1 MSIEFSVEAQ
11 AYVKV
16 DLKKVLEGWIDEF
29 VSKLPMPDGIDDIF
43 IDPETKLPSAS
54 WNFGTEEEPFV
65 EIGSIDASC
74 KDVVVYEMVKNLL
87 YVLSMPDSD
96 REFLVE
102 SGIVDEEQ
110 PKK

>member
-1 MSIEFSVEAQ
+1 MDMIVPVEAKS
-11 AYVKV
+11 YVKV
-16 DLKKVLEGWIDEF
+16 ELKDVLEGWIEEF

-96 REFLVE
+96 REFLLE
-102 SGIVDEEQ
+102 SGIIDEESE
-110 PKK
+110 K